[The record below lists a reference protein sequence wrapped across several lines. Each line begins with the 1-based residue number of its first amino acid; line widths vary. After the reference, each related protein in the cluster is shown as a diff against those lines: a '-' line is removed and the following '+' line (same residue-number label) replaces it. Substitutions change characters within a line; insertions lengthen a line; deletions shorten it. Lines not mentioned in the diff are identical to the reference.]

1 MYNDCVRAKLDQY
14 TPEESVEDVDTSS
27 EPTKLKT
34 LPSDAKEYN
43 GHYYERVDISLTWEE
58 AKSRCERKG
67 GHLVTITDAD
77 ENNWIVKKI
86 KNT

>member
-1 MYNDCVRAKLDQY
+1 MWTHQ
-14 TPEESVEDVDTSS
+14 S

-77 ENNWIVKKI
+77 ENNWIVKNI
-86 KNT
+86 KSCG